1 MSKTIEQGFNE
12 FLTRLTPSATETEAA
27 KSHRASIKSCLESNW
42 GMTNFF
48 RTGSFGNGT
57 NIKGYSD
64 VDYFAVI
71 PTDRLKTNS
80 NTSLTEIRNT
90 LNTRFPNT
98 GVRVDTPSIV
108 LPFGTDGKETTEVV
122 PADYVRQD
130 NGKNVYDIP
139 NYSSGWMKS
148 SPTTH
153 NDYVREIDNNL
164 SKKVK
169 PLIRFIKAWKFYKS
183 VPLTSFYLELRVT
196 KYAEGETYISYSVD
210 IYRFLKYLFDN
221 ELPAIQDPKGISGL
235 IQPCKTDAQKED
247 ALSKLSTAFSRA
259 GKALEAETKDEIK
272 DAFDWWNLMYDGNFP
287 TF

>member
-1 MSKTIEQGFNE
+1 MAKTIEQGFNE
-12 FLTRLTPSATETEAA
+12 FLTKLTPSATETEAA
-27 KSHRASIKSCLESNW
+27 RNHRASIKSCLESNW

-57 NIKGYSD
+57 SIKGFSD

-98 GVRVDTPSIV
+98 GVRVNTPSIV

-122 PADYVRQD
+122 PADYVRQE

-153 NDYVREIDNNL
+153 NAYVRDIDNNL
-164 SKKVK
+164 SNKLK
-169 PLIRFIKAWKFYKS
+169 PLIRFIKAWKFFKS
-183 VPLTSFYLELRVT
+183 VPILSFYLELRVT

-210 IYRFLKYLFDN
+210 IYRFLKFLYDY

-235 IQPCKTDAQKED
+235 IQPCKTDVQKED
-247 ALSKLSTAFSRA
+247 AISKLSTAYVRV
-259 GKALEAETKDEIK
+259 GKAREAEESGDIK
-272 DAFDWWNLMYDGNFP
+272 DAFNWWNLMYDGNFP
-287 TF
+287 AY

>member
-1 MSKTIEQGFNE
+1 
-12 FLTRLTPSATETEAA
+12 
-27 KSHRASIKSCLESNW
+27 
-42 GMTNFF
+42 
-48 RTGSFGNGT
+48 
-57 NIKGYSD
+57 

-71 PTDRLKTNS
+71 PTDKLKTNS

-122 PADYVRQD
+122 PADYVRQE

-169 PLIRFIKAWKFYKS
+169 PLIRFIKAWKFFKS
-183 VPLTSFYLELRVT
+183 VPITSFYLELRVT

-210 IYRFLKYLFDN
+210 IYRFLKFLVEN

-235 IQPCKTDAQKED
+235 IPPCKTDLQKED
-247 ALSKLSTAFSRA
+247 ALSKLNTAFTRA
-259 GKALEAETKDEIK
+259 GKAREAEHNNEIK
-272 DAFDWWNLMYDGNFP
+272 DAFSWWNLMYDGNFP
-287 TF
+287 AY

>member
-1 MSKTIEQGFNE
+1 MAKTIAQGFNE
-12 FLTRLTPSATETEAA
+12 FLTRLTPSASETEAA

-42 GMTNFF
+42 GLTSFF

-122 PADYVRQD
+122 PADYVRQV
-130 NGKNVYDIP
+130 NGNNVYDIP

-169 PLIRFIKAWKFYKS
+169 PLIRYIKAWKFFKS

-196 KYAEGETYISYSVD
+196 KYAEGETYISYSTD
-210 IYRFLKYLFDN
+210 IYRFLKFLVEN

-235 IQPCKTDAQKED
+235 IQPCKTDLQKQD
-247 ALSKLSTAFSRA
+247 ALSKLNSAFTRA
-259 GKALEAETKDEIK
+259 CKALEAEQNNKIE
-272 DAFDWWNLMYDGNFP
+272 DAFYWWNLMYDGTFP
-287 TF
+287 AY

>member
-1 MSKTIEQGFNE
+1 MAKTIEQGFNE
-12 FLTRLTPSATETEAA
+12 FLTRLTPSATETEAS
-27 KSHRASIKSCLESNW
+27 KSHRASIKSCLENNW

-130 NGKNVYDIP
+130 NGKSVYDIP

-169 PLIRFIKAWKFYKS
+169 PLIRFIKAWKFFKS
-183 VPLTSFYLELRVT
+183 VPITSFYLELRVT

-210 IYRFLKYLFDN
+210 IYRFLKYLVDN

-235 IQPCKTDAQKED
+235 IQPCKTDSQKED
-247 ALSKLSTAFSRA
+247 ALSKLSTAFTRA
-259 GKALEAETKDEIK
+259 GKAREAETKDEIK
-272 DAFDWWNLMYDGNFP
+272 DAFSWWNLMYDGNFP
-287 TF
+287 AY